1 MNNEERSWVL
11 LPHSSYLRD
20 LRWYTKKRPVELS
33 AILRNLERFMTFLA
47 RSPSARTVQAGFLHP
62 KPHGMVAI
70 DQRGGAGR
78 LQETRL
84 YCYPQSDSR
93 RLHLLALA
101 TSTPSPQTSPGLR
114 PSPAPSIHD
123 HGLPENTLSSLS
135 RIWADLP

>member
-1 MNNEERSWVL
+1 MNNEESSWVL

-93 RLHLLALA
+93 TLHLLGIGDKHSQPTDLA
-101 TSTPSPQTSPGLR
+101 RLTPIAR
-114 PSPAPSIHD
+114 
-123 HGLPENTLSSLS
+123 SLNS
-135 RIWADLP
+135 